1 MNQQRFRRDGT
12 PLYISVA
19 EVLRQRILRGV
30 WKPGQFLPTIEVLME
45 EFKVARVTV
54 RDAVKILESEG
65 LLNPRRGRGTMVL
78 PHQPPTRPLS
88 VVTSLSQLVE
98 LYRGDVPDLVS
109 LDDYETD
116 LPEGVNFGKAAPKY
130 HMLRRIH
137 SRDGQRYCVITLYIA
152 KHIFDRH
159 EAALR
164 SNLALPVLFDDPEL
178 HIEAAHQSLIVTKC
192 DMETAELLDVSVGEP
207 MAEVRRVMCEQD
219 GTIFYLADVIYR
231 GDYIR
236 LDMDLL
242 A

>member
-1 MNQQRFRRDGT
+1 MNRQRFRKDGT
-12 PLYISVA
+12 PLYMTVA

-30 WKPGQFLPTIEVLME
+30 WKPGQFLPTIEALMR

-54 RDAVKILESEG
+54 RDAVKILEAEG
-65 LLNPRRGRGTMVL
+65 LLDPRRGRGTMVL

-88 VVTSLSQLVE
+88 VVTSLSQLVD
-98 LYRGDVPDLVS
+98 LYRGDIPDLVS
-109 LDDYETD
+109 LGDCETV
-116 LPEGVNFGKAAPKY
+116 LPEGVSFGKAAPRY

-137 SRDGQRYCVITLYIA
+137 SRDEQRYCVITLYIA

-164 SNLALPVLFDDPEL
+164 TNLALPVLFDDPLL
-178 HIEAAHQSLIVTKC
+178 HIESARQSLIVCKC
-192 DMETAELLDVSVGEP
+192 DIETAELLDLPVGEP
-207 MAEVRRVMCEQD
+207 MAEVRRIMCERD
-219 GTIFYLADVIYR
+219 ETIFYLADVIYR
-231 GDYIR
+231 GDYVR

>member
-1 MNQQRFRRDGT
+1 MVGSSKLSL
-12 PLYISVA
+12 PL
-19 EVLRQRILRGV
+19 R
-30 WKPGQFLPTIEVLME
+30 
-45 EFKVARVTV
+45 
-54 RDAVKILESEG
+54 LE
-65 LLNPRRGRGTMVL
+65 
-78 PHQPPTRPLS
+78 PHPFFPL
-88 VVTSLSQLVE
+88 
-98 LYRGDVPDLVS
+98 
-109 LDDYETD
+109 
-116 LPEGVNFGKAAPKY
+116 LPEGLSFGKAAPKY

-152 KHIFDRH
+152 KSIFDRH

-164 SNLALPVLFDDPEL
+164 SKLALPVLFDDPEL
-178 HIEAAHQSLIVTKC
+178 HIESARQSLIVTKC

-219 GTIFYLADVIYR
+219 GTIFYLADVMYR

>member
-109 LDDYETD
+109 LNDYETD
-116 LPEGVNFGKAAPKY
+116 LPEGVSFGKAASKY

-178 HIEAAHQSLIVTKC
+178 HIEAARQSLIVTKC

-236 LDMDLL
+236 LDMDLM

>member
-54 RDAVKILESEG
+54 RDAVKILEAEG

-78 PHQPPTRPLS
+78 PHQRPTRPLS

-109 LDDYETD
+109 LDDSETD
-116 LPEGVNFGKAAPKY
+116 LPEGVSFGRAAPKY

-178 HIEAAHQSLIVTKC
+178 HIEAARQSLIVTKC
-192 DMETAELLDVSVGEP
+192 DMETAELLDLSVGEP

>member
-1 MNQQRFRRDGT
+1 
-12 PLYISVA
+12 
-19 EVLRQRILRGV
+19 
-30 WKPGQFLPTIEVLME
+30 ME

-54 RDAVKILESEG
+54 RDAVKILEAEG
-65 LLNPRRGRGTMVL
+65 LLDPRRGRGTMVL

-116 LPEGVNFGKAAPKY
+116 LPEGVSFGRAAPKY

-178 HIEAAHQSLIVTKC
+178 YIEAARQSLIVTKC
-192 DMETAELLDVSVGEP
+192 DMETAELLELSVGEP